1 MPVFVGTIT
10 FDLVFGDVRSLKEKR
25 SLLRPI
31 LADLQRKNAVAASEV
46 AYQDLHRRSRI
57 GIAVVSATV
66 ERCADVLD
74 ECERQVAGRPEI
86 ELLSARRRVFGED
99 D

>member
-1 MPVFVGTIT
+1 MFVGTIT
-10 FDLVFGDVRSLKEKR
+10 LDLLFGDVHSLKEKR

-46 AYQDLHRRSRI
+46 EYQDLHRRSRI

-66 ERCADVLD
+66 DRCADVLD

-86 ELLSARRRVFGED
+86 QLLSTRRRVFGED

>member
-10 FDLVFGDVRSLKEKR
+10 LDLLFGDVYSLKEKR

-46 AYQDLHRRSRI
+46 EYQDLHRRSRI

-66 ERCADVLD
+66 ERCAEVLD
-74 ECERQVAGRPEI
+74 ECERQVAGRPELQ
-86 ELLSARRRVFGED
+86 LLSARRRVFSED